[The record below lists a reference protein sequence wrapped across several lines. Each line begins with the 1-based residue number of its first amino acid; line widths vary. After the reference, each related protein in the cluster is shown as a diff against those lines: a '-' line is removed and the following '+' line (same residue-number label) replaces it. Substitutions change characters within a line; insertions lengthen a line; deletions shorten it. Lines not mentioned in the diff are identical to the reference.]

1 MFEDVCNDF
10 HDRYPKGVTLND
22 HVVAPTFHTVYNHA
36 GRWEVQGN
44 TLVRLHKRSQ
54 KTLFAPNVTRDRPV
68 DVKNLADDRVT
79 HLEYEDGTR
88 AELVDNWHVAE
99 DPHAK
104 LEKPFVG
111 KTVFKLCSKPTGKKL
126 VGKQST
132 LPAPVEPP
140 VPQPQP
146 LPRLDEALQHGGRA
160 TAAELAQEQ
169 VRDTFREWLHQAS
182 GGTLEAYQKAVL
194 EQLRQ
199 DDPLTNQAY
208 DHDLWLELPLVWVR
222 VHYLPRS
229 TLFVPEDED
238 FARDLG
244 YGRMTLLID
253 ADGNP
258 TWVEDTWRTEGSK
271 ELDRTFTG
279 ATLFEKPDY
288 PLDVEPADPGHLLAQ
303 RPRGLPVATEPT
315 DLERVEHSLTHLPS
329 GAGAPCASKP
339 SLGKTSRGLCR

>member
-1 MFEDVCNDF
+1 MGGSGEHFGSAAQAFSEDFVFFKWD
-10 HDRYPKGVTLND
+10 KG
-22 HVVAPTFHTVYNHA
+22 PPC
-36 GRWEVQGN
+36 RCQG
-44 TLVRLHKRSQ
+44 LG
-54 KTLFAPNVTRDRPV
+54 
-68 DVKNLADDRVT
+68 RVT

-88 AELVDNWHVAE
+88 AELVDNWRVAE
-99 DPHAK
+99 DPRAK

-111 KTVFKLCSKPTGKKL
+111 KTVFKLRSKPTGKKL

-132 LPAPVEPP
+132 LPAPVEPL

-160 TAAELAQEQ
+160 PAAELAQEQ
-169 VRDTFREWLHQAS
+169 VRDTFREGLHQAS

-194 EQLRQ
+194 EPLRQ
-199 DDPLTNQAY
+199 DDPLTNQAC

-229 TLFVPEDED
+229 SLFVPEGED

-244 YGRMTLLID
+244 NGRMTLFID

-303 RPRGLPVATEPT
+303 RPRGLPVPTEPT
-315 DLERVEHSLTHLPS
+315 DLERMEHSLTHLPFRS
-329 GAGAPCASKP
+329 WCPVCVQAKSRQSQSRTLLNSPLYRLTLRLCLTKLVVRR
-339 SLGKTSRGLCR
+339 SLC